1 MSMIDDAKEFIK
13 LYYLISTSKPLD
25 LPKFYDEMALVSRP
39 SFEHPIPFGE
49 CTNSLNIASYADSN
63 ININSTVILPNNDYL
78 AIMVTGSIK
87 SNDNERLFTQTF
99 ILQDKTDRLY
109 ITSEAFQFVE
119 RYNSLN
125 NYVESVDEQKG
136 DHFLS

>member
-49 CTNSLNIASYADSN
+49 CTKSLNIASYADSN
-63 ININSTVILPNNDYL
+63 ININSTVILPNNDYI

-99 ILQDKTDRLY
+99 ILQDKADRLY